1 MPVNKLS
8 KKPVSV
14 PPPSQPAQPSA
25 DSVSPE
31 AAPLTALERE
41 TERDRELAMSDA
53 EWKNL
58 WDATEV
64 IDMDR
69 F

>member
-8 KKPVSV
+8 KKAVSAHSPS
-14 PPPSQPAQPSA
+14 PPAPAEQAPGE
-25 DSVSPE
+25 P
-31 AAPLTALERE
+31 APLTTLERE